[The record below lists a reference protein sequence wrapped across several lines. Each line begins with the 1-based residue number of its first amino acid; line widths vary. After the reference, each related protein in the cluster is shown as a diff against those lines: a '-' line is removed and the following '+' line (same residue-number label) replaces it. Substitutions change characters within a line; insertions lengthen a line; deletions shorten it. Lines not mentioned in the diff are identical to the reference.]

1 MAPGRPLALHRQA
14 SHWPQVVK
22 MKKEKGGESES
33 ADTQPQ
39 PLALPTAAAPT
50 PAPAA
55 PQVAAAAPAATVRP
69 HIRCADATDS
79 LRRTRRIVCLH
90 TAALWAHLSLGGSD
104 PIESASACTCGRS
117 GRRSGSGEEYC
128 DYRAVLRSTL
138 RISPSKGCRS
148 TPSARALH
156 TALSHCTAAC
166 ARPQL
171 YDVGA
176 TARPMR
182 VRARTH
188 TSVRTQAQHVQ
199 ACSAPAVRRRALS
212 ALVGRQ
218 PLSVRRSDSY
228 LGSCLL
234 RMTTP
239 RRRGCASAW
248 QSSPAWAAV

>member
-1 MAPGRPLALHRQA
+1 MRP
-14 SHWPQVVK
+14 
-22 MKKEKGGESES
+22 
-33 ADTQPQ
+33 
-39 PLALPTAAAPT
+39 
-50 PAPAA
+50 
-55 PQVAAAAPAATVRP
+55 
-69 HIRCADATDS
+69 TDS
-79 LRRTRRIVCLH
+79 LRRTRRVCLH

-104 PIESASACTCGRS
+104 PIRSASACTCGRS

-176 TARPMR
+176 TARPML
-182 VRARTH
+182 VRARAH

-212 ALVGRQ
+212 ALVGRCIGS
-218 PLSVRRSDSY
+218 PIRSY

-239 RRRGCASAW
+239 RRPGCASAW
-248 QSSPAWAAV
+248 QSSPAWAAA